1 MSGAPG
7 IPFSLVHTMTGGIFT
22 KAAALAVCLAAVDA
36 AAETSLITRAGD
48 WQAFGG
54 TTSGGRPVC
63 GVSQSA
69 SDHYFGLKFFSGDS
83 TFTVQMGAKSWRLEN
98 GAQQKLQMILDSN
111 RPWNVTGTGMHF
123 NDGDAGLEFTINRAE
138 LDQFAVE
145 FRGSSTLRV
154 QFSSDAAEWSL
165 SLAGSN
171 AVTGAFLQCIEG
183 LTR

>member
-1 MSGAPG
+1 
-7 IPFSLVHTMTGGIFT
+7 MTGGIFA
-22 KAAALAVCLAAVDA
+22 KAAALAVCLAAFDA
-36 AAETSLITRAGD
+36 AAETSLITRAGA

-69 SDHYFGLKFFSGDS
+69 GDRYFGLKFYSGDS
-83 TFTVQMGAKSWRLEN
+83 TFTVQMGAKSWRFEN
-98 GAQQKLQMILDSN
+98 GAEQKLQMILDGN
-111 RPWNVTGTGMHF
+111 RPWNATGTGMHF
-123 NDGDAGLEFTINRAE
+123 NDGDSGLEFTINRAE

-145 FRGSSTLRV
+145 FRGGNSLRV
-154 QFSSDAAEWSL
+154 QFAGSDAAEWSL

-171 AVTGAFLQCIEG
+171 AVTDAFLQCIEG